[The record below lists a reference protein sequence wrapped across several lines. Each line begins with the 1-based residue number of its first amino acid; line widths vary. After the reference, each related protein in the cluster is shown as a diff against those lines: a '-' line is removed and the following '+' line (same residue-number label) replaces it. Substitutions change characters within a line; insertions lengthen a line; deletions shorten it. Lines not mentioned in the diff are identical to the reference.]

1 MTNQTNDQN
10 LDIEPWY
17 KQGWPWAIIA
27 IPILTVIAGVTTYF
41 IAANQP
47 HSMVKD
53 DYFKEGLAI
62 NRSIEKQN
70 RAVEL
75 EIIASFV
82 LDKESNLT
90 IVNLQSNAK
99 LSSELSLLF
108 SHPTQSKND
117 QLVQLQSV
125 SANEYVGE
133 MPTLVPADWYIQ
145 LSDKESTWILKSR
158 WDSKQIN
165 KVTVKAADQS
175 R

>member
-1 MTNQTNDQN
+1 MTNHTTDQSTDV
-10 LDIEPWY
+10 LPWY

-27 IPILTVIAGVTTYF
+27 IPILTVIAGITTYF

-70 RAVEL
+70 RAIEL
-75 EIIASFV
+75 GIAAEVS
-82 LDKESNLT
+82 LDKVNNLT
-90 IVNLQSNAK
+90 IVK
-99 LSSELSLLF
+99 LVSSSKLPSELNLLF

-125 SANEYVGE
+125 AGTEYIGE
-133 MPTLVPADWYIQ
+133 MPKLIPANWYIQ
-145 LSDKESTWILKSR
+145 LSDKEITWILKSR
-158 WDSKQIN
+158 WDIEQTEKLS
-165 KVTVKAADQS
+165 VKAAD
-175 R
+175 